1 MFDVI
6 LVNVDVQISNGALIS
21 IYVVMSIVGFVGLYF
36 LLRYIMKLS
45 KQAKGIEN
53 TTDKMAWAKDLGKA
67 FTAQGIK
74 DNYNRLENSLKSL
87 FDDPCDGI
95 NLNGDIQIEN
105 DNLQADSFATGNQ
118 DNQLDKLLTEA
129 NKQTIKKRKKF
140 DLYSLIAAIGIAL
153 AVWIINLL

>member
-1 MFDVI
+1 MLFR
-6 LVNVDVQISNGALIS
+6 S
-21 IYVVMSIVGFVGLYF
+21 
-36 LLRYIMKLS
+36 
-45 KQAKGIEN
+45 
-53 TTDKMAWAKDLGKA
+53 KA

-74 DNYNRLENSLKSL
+74 DNYTRLENSLKSL

-105 DNLQADSFATGNQ
+105 DNLQADSCATGNQ

-140 DLYSLIAAIGIAL
+140 DLFSLIAAIGIAL